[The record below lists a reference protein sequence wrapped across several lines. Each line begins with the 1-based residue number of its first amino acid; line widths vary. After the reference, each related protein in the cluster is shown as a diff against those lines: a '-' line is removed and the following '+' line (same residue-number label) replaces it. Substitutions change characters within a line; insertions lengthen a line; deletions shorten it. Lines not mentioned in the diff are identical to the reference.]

1 MPWPPLLN
9 PASEKLTMNDK
20 EIKSHIEK
28 TSLIGQRVRKPDAP
42 DKSTGK
48 TRYINDM
55 TLPQM
60 LFGKI
65 LHAGRPHAEIVSID
79 TSAAEKLPGVHG
91 VLTGKDVA
99 GLKFGFVRDN
109 VALKDKVRCE
119 HDEVAAVAAESEEIA
134 EQALRLIRVEYKDL
148 PGVFSPEDGRSEDAP
163 LIQDGFPENKSLH
176 FEFKH
181 GDLAAAEAESDFIV
195 DNVFR
200 VHHVTHCCMGTS
212 CAIADFDNNGKL
224 TIYAQ
229 TQYPYNYKMDLAP
242 ALGMH
247 PGDIRVIQP
256 PVGGAFGS
264 KLDVYPYEPIA
275 ALLARKTGRPVKVTY
290 TREEEFK
297 SAPTRQPA
305 VIHMRTGCR
314 KDGTLTFRSADV
326 LLDNGAY
333 TSWGPT
339 IPVVMM
345 RTVSGHYR
353 VPVIDFNAQAI
364 YTNNPYAGSFRGYGN
379 VQTTFATAQQM
390 DMLAEQLDMDPLDF
404 HLKNA
409 QKSGER
415 TPQKCFLRECAL
427 DKCLTTAAEA
437 SDYVNK
443 RKQYGRLRD
452 ADSRYKK
459 GIGLSSSIHN
469 AGGAKIHKSDGCGT
483 MLKIDD
489 YARVTLITGAS
500 EIGQGID
507 AVITL
512 IVAEELGVPVEHVTI
527 MNNDSDLAPWDVG
540 VHASRTTFIAGEGA
554 RRAAVKARE
563 QILNAASTFT
573 DIAADE
579 LDLRGGFVV
588 RDGDGS
594 IVFKLEKLLRKMHFQ
609 PEPELVMVTDYYEPN
624 SEPEGTDHISDMSA
638 AYAHAVHIAEI
649 TVDTWTGEITVDKV
663 TSAQDV
669 GRVISRTG
677 LEAQIEGGIA
687 IGLGYAL
694 TENMQLEE
702 GMLKNPC
709 FRDYKVI
716 TAPEMPELDLHF
728 IEDGCAEGPYGA
740 KGASELPTIVIAPA
754 IANAFYNA
762 TGVRILSTPL
772 SPEKVVRALL
782 QIQEGEENSTN
793 SLAAAA
799 AS

>member
-1 MPWPPLLN
+1 MDQK
-9 PASEKLTMNDK
+9 ATDK
-20 EIKSHIEK
+20 HVEK

-42 DKSTGK
+42 DKATGK

-55 TLPQM
+55 VLPQM
-60 LFGKI
+60 LYGKI

-79 TSAAEKLPGVHG
+79 TTAAENLPGVYG
-91 VLTGKDVA
+91 VLTGQDVA
-99 GLKFGFVRDN
+99 GLRFGFVRDN
-109 VALKDKVRCE
+109 IALKDKVRCE
-119 HDEVAAVAAESEEIA
+119 HDEVAAVAAETEEIA
-134 EQALRLIRVEYKDL
+134 ERALGLIEVEYRDL
-148 PGVFSPEDGRSEDAP
+148 PGVFSPEDGRKEDAP
-163 LIQDGFPENKSLH
+163 LIHAGFPENKSLH
-176 FEFKH
+176 FVFRH
-181 GDLAAAEAESDFIV
+181 GDLAAAEAKSDIIV

-224 TIYAQ
+224 TIYSQ

-275 ALLARKTGRPVKVTY
+275 ALLAKKTGRPVKITY

-305 VIHMRTGCR
+305 VIHMRTGCT
-314 KDGTLTFRSADV
+314 KDGVLTFRSADV

-345 RTVSGHYR
+345 RTVTGHYR
-353 VPVIDFNAQAI
+353 VPVVAFEAQAI

-379 VQTTFATAQQM
+379 VQATYATAQQM
-390 DMLAEQLDMDPLDF
+390 DMLAERLDMDPLEF

-409 QKSGER
+409 QKSGEH
-415 TPQKCFLRECAL
+415 TPQQAFLRECAL

-437 SDYVNK
+437 TGFVKK
-443 RKQYGRLRD
+443 RKQYEGERES
-452 ADSRYKK
+452 ADRYKK
-459 GIGLSSSIHN
+459 GIGLASSIHN

-507 AVITL
+507 AVISL

-527 MNNDSDLAPWDVG
+527 MNNDSDLGPWDVG

-554 RRAAVKARE
+554 RRAAVQARQ
-563 QILNAASTFT
+563 QILNAASKFT
-573 DIAADE
+573 SIPAEE

-588 RDGDGS
+588 HEKDGL
-594 IVFKLEKLLRKMHFQ
+594 IVIKLEKLLRQMHFQ
-609 PEPELVMVTDYYEPN
+609 AEPELVMVTDYYEPK
-624 SEPEGTDHISDMSA
+624 SEPEGADHISDMSA
-638 AYAHAVHIAEI
+638 AYSHAVHIAEI
-649 TVDTWTGEITVDKV
+649 TVDTWTGEIKVDKV

-669 GRVISRTG
+669 GRVISRLG
-677 LEAQIEGGIA
+677 LEGQIEGGIA

-694 TENMQLEE
+694 SENMQLEE
-702 GMLKNPC
+702 GLLKNAC
-709 FRDYKVI
+709 FRDYKVV

-762 TGVRILSTPL
+762 TGVRILNPPL
-772 SPEKVVRALL
+772 SPEKVVLALKQFQDEKANTL
-782 QIQEGEENSTN
+782 RSE
-793 SLAAAA
+793 AAG
-799 AS
+799 